1 MVRQS
6 PIQGTNLPVSL
17 SLSFIKNIAVSADP
31 VDPSLRFSMLLCQ
44 TMCPREHGFLLT
56 FSYGRRYAPQHHG
69 FVTIVTNATEHA
81 HTLLPV
87 HYPVD
92 ETLKAIGYDMNET
105 NILLPKK

>member
-1 MVRQS
+1 MR
-6 PIQGTNLPVSL
+6 
-17 SLSFIKNIAVSADP
+17 
-31 VDPSLRFSMLLCQ
+31 
-44 TMCPREHGFLLT
+44 PREQGFLLT

-92 ETLKAIGYDMNET
+92 ETLKAIGYDTNET
-105 NILLPKK
+105 NTLLPKK